1 VSGEYRPG
9 QATPRDV
16 PNMARYL
23 FRELQRVSEQFLNQD
38 VAVKV
43 KNAEPA
49 KPFEGLMVIADG
61 TNWNPGSGYG
71 TYIYRNGAWRVI
83 EV

>member
-1 VSGEYRPG
+1 MSGDYRPG

-38 VAVKV
+38 IAVKT
-43 KNAEPA
+43 KNVEPT
-49 KPFEGLMVIADG
+49 KPFEGLMVQADG
-61 TNWNPGSGYG
+61 TNWDPGSGAG
-71 TYIYRNGAWRVI
+71 LYIYRSNAWVFLG
-83 EV
+83 